1 MSNVASIGLSGMVA
15 AMQRLDMSARNVA
28 NASPAGPPPGDP
40 AVVASPPP
48 VTIAGRDVMVAVA
61 SIDLAGE
68 SAEQLLARYQLALQA
83 LIARLYGQPIKS
95 LIDITA

>member
-15 AMQRLDMSARNVA
+15 AMPRLDVSARNVA
-28 NASPAGPPPGDP
+28 NVSSAGAPPADP
-40 AVVASPPP
+40 AIVALPSAP
-48 VTIAGRDVMVAVA
+48 VAGRGGVVAVA
-61 SIDLAGE
+61 NVDFAGE